1 MRAEKRMPGSGLYA
15 IPARRVADLPSRQRP
30 REQLE
35 RVGAEH
41 VSDEILLAV
50 LLRSGI
56 RGLSVVDLA
65 QALLVEYGSLTALA
79 RASVE
84 DLSRLKGLGK
94 VKAQV
99 LKAALELA
107 QRLAEESRPV
117 AHAVKTPEDAAG
129 VLREKARVREEEAFW
144 VLLLDAK
151 NRLRRE
157 PVEITKGLLDASLVH
172 PREVFKEAI
181 RTSCAAIVL
190 AHNHPSGDPTP
201 SAEDIRITRQLV
213 DAGGIVDI
221 RVLDHIILGRAREGE
236 ARDFVSLREAGV
248 VNFGV

>member
-1 MRAEKRMPGSGLYA
+1 VTQDPKTAGNGVYA
-15 IPARRVADLPSRQRP
+15 IPSRRVADLPSRQRP
-30 REQLE
+30 REQFE
-35 RVGAEH
+35 RVGAEN
-41 VSDEILLAV
+41 VSDEVLLAI
-50 LLRSGI
+50 LLRSGV
-56 RGLSVVDLA
+56 RGLSVVELA
-65 QALLVEYGSLTALA
+65 QALLAEYGSLTALS
-79 RASVE
+79 RASVQ
-84 DLSRLKGLGK
+84 DLRRLRGVGK

-107 QRLAEESRPV
+107 QRLAEESRPA

-157 PVEITKGLLDASLVH
+157 PVEITRGLLDASLVH

-181 RTSCAAIVL
+181 RTSCAAVVL

-221 RVLDHIILGRAREGE
+221 RVLDHIILGRARAGE

-248 VNFGV
+248 VSFPA